1 MNQTKEFE
9 SFCREHYAEAKKYAD
24 MTIAAHV
31 KAQGPIDRRIDV
43 EGVKSS
49 AVISALENAF
59 MTFDAS
65 KNTKLSTYLSF
76 LVHNDVLSELGKE
89 WTAVRKFDIIAK
101 KRKERKNS
109 EEGEDAKERIE
120 KEGGSIMPGI
130 KSSGDDLKLFE
141 PAEFMDV
148 YSSSKGKEQLIRR
161 MMKKLQQLPP
171 VDQLVIR
178 YWMNEERD
186 NRSYEMEG
194 EKPQRTY
201 VQRVLDELGLDESA
215 ANAITIRCFKAKKK
229 LAALMKGEK
238 TDYHDIY
245 IPGSSSWKGY
255 SGNSKTVVKIY
266 SDKEYEEIGETL
278 YKKVFE

>member
-9 SFCREHYAEAKKYAD
+9 NFCREHYAEAKRYAD

-31 KAQGPIDRRIDV
+31 KAHGPIDHRIYVDD
-43 EGVKSS
+43 VKSN

-101 KRKERKNS
+101 KRKERKSS

-148 YSSSKGKEQLIRR
+148 YGSSKGKELLIRK
-161 MMKKLQQLPP
+161 MMQKYNQLPP
-171 VDQLVIR
+171 MDQVVLR

-186 NRSYEMEG
+186 DRAYEMDG

-201 VQRVLDELGLDESA
+201 VKRVLDELGMDESD
-215 ANAITIRCFKAKKK
+215 ANAITIRCHKAKKK

-245 IPGSSSWKGY
+245 IPGTSSWKGY
-255 SGNSKTVVKIY
+255 SGNSNTVVKIY
-266 SDKEYEEIGETL
+266 SDKEYEEIGESFFR
-278 YKKVFE
+278 KVSE